1 LAEAADAETAGGA
14 LAAAEEDPA
23 ATGAAMAFAT
33 EINLEATARAM
44 ATAAEIDSIAIGQ
57 ALITALK
64 RKAEPI
70 AAALLVAARTNA
82 GDIQVAIQSG
92 PAQDPEARARFWP
105 GSCRPY
111 PGCLNSQGWP
121 RPSRGSGCTG
131 SRVDCAGS
139 ARRIGCCGPFP
150 Q

>member
-1 LAEAADAETAGGA
+1 MDEAADAETAGGA
-14 LAAAEEDPA
+14 LAAAEEDSGV
-23 ATGAAMAFAT
+23 TGAAMAFAT

-82 GDIQVAIQSG
+82 GDIQAAIQSG
-92 PAQDPEARARFWP
+92 PVQDPEARARFCS

-111 PGCLNSQGWP
+111 PGCP
-121 RPSRGSGCTG
+121 K
-131 SRVDCAGS
+131 
-139 ARRIGCCGPFP
+139 FP
-150 Q
+150 GKLAPTQQEKGLYWKPC